1 MCTQLPCHKPRIIGE
16 LMVQHQGDQLWG
28 KGGKQ
33 EVFAGQERPPP
44 ASLYLPRAHL
54 FPKGVLKCSP
64 LPVSFAIYSFLL
76 L

>member
-16 LMVQHQGDQLWG
+16 LMVQDQADNYG
-28 KGGKQ
+28 KKVGKQ
-33 EVFAGQERPPP
+33 EVFASQERPPP

-54 FPKGVLKCSP
+54 FPKDVLKCSHFP
-64 LPVSFAIYSFLL
+64 ISIDIHPFLL